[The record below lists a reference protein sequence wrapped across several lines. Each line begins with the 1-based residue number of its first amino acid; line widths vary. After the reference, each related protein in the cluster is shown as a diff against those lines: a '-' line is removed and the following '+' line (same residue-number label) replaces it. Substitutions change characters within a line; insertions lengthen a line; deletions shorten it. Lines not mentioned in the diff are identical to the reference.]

1 MCQPVF
7 LFQLVLYFYLLSLS
21 HCRFLLEFVLKLS
34 VYYVLRRSMVAV
46 NRLRIPTV
54 SVGEM
59 YVFPTVAEAGIY
71 FQYNIVYHNFD
82 KKMTK

>member
-1 MCQPVF
+1 MCQHVF
-7 LFQLVLYFYLLSLS
+7 LFQLVLYFYLLLLS

-59 YVFPTVAEAGIY
+59 YVFLTVAEAGIY
-71 FQYNIVYHNFD
+71 FQYNIVYHSFD

>member
-1 MCQPVF
+1 MCLPVF
-7 LFQLVLYFYLLSLS
+7 LFQLVLYFYLLLLS
-21 HCRFLLEFVLKLS
+21 HCRFLLEFVLKLG
-34 VYYVLRRSMVAV
+34 VLCRSMVAV